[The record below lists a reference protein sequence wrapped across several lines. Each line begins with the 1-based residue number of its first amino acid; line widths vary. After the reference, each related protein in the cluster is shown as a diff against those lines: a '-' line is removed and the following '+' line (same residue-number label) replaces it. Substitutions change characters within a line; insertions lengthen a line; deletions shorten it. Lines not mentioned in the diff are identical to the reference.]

1 MIAAP
6 NKGTGVPSLFTPLE
20 VGDLTLRNRIIMAP
34 LTRKGSGATRTPGPM
49 VAEYYA

>member
-6 NKGTGVPSLFTPLE
+6 NKGTGMPSLFDALE

-34 LTRKGSGATRTPGPM
+34 LTRKRSGATRTPGPM